1 MTGPGT
7 RRLCVWV
14 LLMLLG
20 SSAPALAQSE
30 RLQLA
35 IGGAFSGAAS
45 AGTTEATLLDSS
57 GAPLVLY
64 RATNRVTFGKGV
76 EGLVSSP
83 LRDGLRL
90 ELGVAWVRAKFES
103 RISSDFE
110 DVPDVSATQS
120 FNQFSGEVALVWRVM
135 RQKRFDVFVRG
146 GVGGFREITSDRAL
160 VDNGWRATVGGG
172 TQYRLREAASGWF
185 GHLALRADVRLL
197 VRGAGIEFG
206 EARTRVAPSFF
217 AGLVFGQ

>member
-1 MTGPGT
+1 
-7 RRLCVWV
+7 
-14 LLMLLG
+14 MLLV

-35 IGGAFSGAAS
+35 VGGAFRGAAS
-45 AGTTEATLLDSS
+45 AGTTEASLLDSS

-64 RATNRVTFGKGV
+64 RSTNRVTFGKGA
-76 EGLVSSP
+76 EGLISSQ

-120 FNQFSGEVALVWRVM
+120 FNQYAGEVALVWRVM
-135 RQKRFDVFVRG
+135 QQKKFDVFVRG

-172 TQYRLREAASGWF
+172 TQYRLREAASGWL
-185 GHLALRADVRLL
+185 GHLALRADIRLQ

-206 EARTRVAPSFF
+206 ESRTRVSPSLF

>member
-1 MTGPGT
+1 MTGL
-7 RRLCVWV
+7 RCWRLSVWAA
-14 LLMLLG
+14 LILLG
-20 SSAPALAQSE
+20 SSASALAQSE
-30 RLQLA
+30 RLQVA
-35 IGGAFSGAAS
+35 VGGAFSGAAT

-64 RATNRVTFGKGV
+64 RSTNRVTFGKGL
-76 EGLVSSP
+76 EGLVSSQ

-103 RISSDFE
+103 QISSDFE
-110 DVPDVSATQS
+110 NVPDLSVTQG
-120 FNQFSGEVALVWRVM
+120 FNQYTGEVALVWRVM
-135 RQKRFDVFVRG
+135 RQGRFDVFLRG
-146 GVGGFREITSDRAL
+146 GVGGYREITSDRAL

-185 GHLALRADVRLL
+185 GHLALRADVRLQI
-197 VRGAGIEFG
+197 RGAGIEFG
-206 EARTRVAPSFF
+206 ESRARVSPSFV